1 MFYNLSTVK
10 IEFQF
15 PFFIKVLWNLSD
27 FSAKND
33 MNHWQK
39 ENPGEMLNFR

>member
-15 PFFIKVLWNLSD
+15 PFFIKVLRILLD

-33 MNHWQK
+33 MNPWQK
-39 ENPGEMLNFR
+39 ENPGEMLNLR